1 MCRYSIDDIIEKEY
15 TGELPFSAVFFRLYD
30 RKIAS
35 GEITFSSLKMSKA
48 EYVPEIENILELCGR
63 MLLEKDEA
71 ELLLN
76 AAGYEFR

>member
-1 MCRYSIDDIIEKEY
+1 MN
-15 TGELPFSAVFFRLYD
+15 G
-30 RKIAS
+30 
-35 GEITFSSLKMSKA
+35 